1 MILDVGCGNPS
12 LDLSPIEGEDV
23 IHIDV
28 DPKSFHLEV
37 QCDAHAL
44 PFKENIFATV
54 YANHILEHLDDPIK
68 ALKELRRVSTNL
80 VIIKVP
86 NASYFK
92 WKNSSKYHHIFS
104 WNKYTLRNLLERFF
118 KKVTINSTQREYS
131 TSRIHKTVA
140 IFLTLLHGEN
150 ELTAVCSK

>member
-12 LDLSPIEGEDV
+12 FNLRPIEGEDV
-23 IHIDV
+23 VHIDI
-28 DPKSFHLEV
+28 DKKSFHLEV
-37 QCDAHAL
+37 QCDAHTL

-54 YANHILEHLDDPIK
+54 YANHILEHLDNPIK
-68 ALKELRRVSTNL
+68 TLQELRRVSTKL

-104 WNKYTLRNLLERFF
+104 WNQYTLRNLLERYF
-118 KKVTINSTQREYS
+118 KKVTINSTQREDPN
-131 TSRIHKTVA
+131 SRIRKTVA

-150 ELTAVCSK
+150 ELTALCYK